1 LNDFCEENEYQIEYV
16 LQPPNSP
23 DLNILDL
30 CLFNSLQMRSNKIKT
45 SSKNAIDLIN
55 NVKVVFDTMD
65 RETVC
70 VTYGHLFACY
80 NEVLKSYGDNS
91 YKSPHKKVR
100 ERYNNDPNTLLNIVE
115 ISYDEIEALDNY
127 VENWL
132 NHNQQEQAY

>member
-1 LNDFCEENEYQIEYV
+1 MTWILGSNNVKKLNDFCEENEYQIEYV

-55 NVKVVFDTMD
+55 NVKVVFD
-65 RETVC
+65 
-70 VTYGHLFACY
+70 
-80 NEVLKSYGDNS
+80 
-91 YKSPHKKVR
+91 
-100 ERYNNDPNTLLNIVE
+100 IVE

-132 NHNQQEQAY
+132 NHNQQEQAYWFDVYLFETVSICR